1 MECLECWPVSISCPA
16 SDRWRR
22 LLHQGFAPQITESA
36 RLRRRTAP
44 HCTHSARK
52 VWPQLPNARPV
63 PGPRAGRTTRP
74 LGERD
79 LFSAKVGPRRKRGPG
94 IKGDSG
100 PGTGQLR
107 KIWQPTAL
115 RGPWF
120 TWQPCPGAMMTM
132 GMRPCANAREP
143 VRFGRT
149 RREMPRGIHGSD
161 GRSLHRGQGHEGGC
175 PVLQRREP
183 TVLVRMCRFDDG
195 KHGRPPSEA
204 GAWQETSKEAVRRP
218 IDVEGR
224 GGSCMVRS

>member
-22 LLHQGFAPQITESA
+22 LLHQGIAPQIAESA

-52 VWPQLPNARPV
+52 VWPQLPSARPV
-63 PGPRAGRTTRP
+63 PGPRAERTTRP

-79 LFSAKVGPRRKRGPG
+79 IFSAKVGPCRKRGPG

-115 RGPWF
+115 QGPWL
-120 TWQPCPGAMMTM
+120 TWPPCPGAIMTM
-132 GMRPCANAREP
+132 GMRPCAKCPRTGPLRPNASGDAARHSWKQWSATSS
-143 VRFGRT
+143 RARA
-149 RREMPRGIHGSD
+149 RRWMPCS
-161 GRSLHRGQGHEGGC
+161 
-175 PVLQRREP
+175 VLQRREP

-195 KHGRPPSEA
+195 KHGRTRSEA

-218 IDVEGR
+218 LA
-224 GGSCMVRS
+224 SNTN